1 MIVSL
6 TLTDKVLEVLTTND
20 FFYKIVTDDN
30 SNRLR
35 VLFFAD
41 LRLIALFKDNNYIV
55 IFDCIYKIYASG
67 LPILCFDI
75 VTRLSVVLPLAY
87 ILISDKTFDRYK

>member
-6 TLTDKVLEVLTTND
+6 TPVDKMLEVLGTNEFFYEAVTND
-20 FFYKIVTDDN
+20 D
-30 SNRLR
+30 NRLR

-41 LRLIALFKDNNYIV
+41 LRLIALFKDNNYVV
-55 IFDCIYKIYASG
+55 IFDYTYKIHASG

-75 VTRLSVVLPLAY
+75 VTRLGVVLLLAY
-87 ILISDKTFDRYK
+87 VLMPDKTFEGYK

>member
-1 MIVSL
+1 M
-6 TLTDKVLEVLTTND
+6 LEVLTTND
-20 FFYKIVTDDN
+20 FFYKIVTDDD

-41 LRLIALFKDNNYIV
+41 LRLIALFKDNNYVV
-55 IFDCIYKIYASG
+55 IFNYTYKIHASG
-67 LPILCFDI
+67 LPILYFDI

-87 ILISDKTFDRYK
+87 MLISNKTFDRYK